1 MARLSCHSLKSGK
14 NTCSGWQRPKRLM
27 VDVARRAVM
36 EGLQEELKD
45 MHSAWQIPVGRGM
58 DTVTS
63 RDKGRTDHFPPICHQ
78 LEFRANVRY
87 TTIHAGV
94 RVTPFGPA
102 SSYRRFFQRLRAGVR
117 GGGVWAAVEGGCRH
131 GCQQAGASEALDRSP
146 SRVGSARH
154 LPQVHAHAQ
163 HDAFAHAGL
172 RPRRSHP
179 GGQWATIMRRLV
191 QERFVRILLDEAPP
205 SLLAMRTEFAL
216 ALPLHPHLDKVA
228 RLQ

>member
-1 MARLSCHSLKSGK
+1 
-14 NTCSGWQRPKRLM
+14 
-27 VDVARRAVM
+27 
-36 EGLQEELKD
+36 
-45 MHSAWQIPVGRGM
+45 
-58 DTVTS
+58 
-63 RDKGRTDHFPPICHQ
+63 
-78 LEFRANVRY
+78 
-87 TTIHAGV
+87 
-94 RVTPFGPA
+94 
-102 SSYRRFFQRLRAGVR
+102 VR

-131 GCQQAGASEALDRSP
+131 GCQQAGASEAHRESGRRSG
-146 SRVGSARH
+146 RRGT
-154 LPQVHAHAQ
+154 LPKVHDHAQ

-191 QERFVRILLDEAPP
+191 QERLVRILLDEAPP

>member
-1 MARLSCHSLKSGK
+1 MRLKGQGSHGPFSPNLSPTGSG
-14 NTCSGWQRPKRLM
+14 TGSVQVTLLSTPASG
-27 VDVARRAVM
+27 
-36 EGLQEELKD
+36 
-45 MHSAWQIPVGRGM
+45 
-58 DTVTS
+58 S
-63 RDKGRTDHFPPICHQ
+63 RH
-78 LEFRANVRY
+78 
-87 TTIHAGV
+87 
-94 RVTPFGPA
+94 FGPA

-131 GCQQAGASEALDRSP
+131 GSQQAGASEAHRESGRRSG
-146 SRVGSARH
+146 RRGSF
-154 LPQVHAHAQ
+154 PPKVHDHAQ
-163 HDAFAHAGL
+163 HDAFARAGL

-191 QERFVRILLDEAPP
+191 QERLVRILLDEAPP